1 MWRHLESVASR
12 AEKDFLEMEMVAE
25 ERTTSFTDAELD
37 TLRAA
42 GLAPRRVPV
51 GAGDVILWRSD
62 LAHAGAV
69 PVGGRDG
76 FRAVVYASMLPA
88 ALTPRAEY
96 TKKVTA
102 YRFSHTGDHCPS
114 HEHWH
119 VGKGAAA
126 GGDAVAPR
134 RHYYAD
140 GPPKLTK
147 RQAELYGL
155 VAYDGYAG
163 NTVEDLA
170 Q

>member
-1 MWRHLESVASR
+1 M
-12 AEKDFLEMEMVAE
+12 
-25 ERTTSFTDAELD
+25 
-37 TLRAA
+37 
-42 GLAPRRVPV
+42 
-51 GAGDVILWRSD
+51 
-62 LAHAGAV
+62 
-69 PVGGRDG
+69 
-76 FRAVVYASMLPA
+76 
-88 ALTPRAEY
+88 
-96 TKKVTA
+96 TA

-119 VGKGAAA
+119 VGKGRRRAATRSL
-126 GGDAVAPR
+126 R

>member
-1 MWRHLESVASR
+1 MPL
-12 AEKDFLEMEMVAE
+12 
-25 ERTTSFTDAELD
+25 TDAELD

-69 PVGGRDG
+69 PVGERDG

-88 ALTPRAEY
+88 ALTPRAEAA
-96 TKKVTA
+96 KKVTA

-114 HEHWH
+114 REHWH
-119 VGKGAAA
+119 AAKPSPL
-126 GGDAVAPR
+126 GDVVR